1 MVTRIISY
9 VFLAIALYLGY
20 FLFDSVKSVIDQEKY
35 IQRVETNTIE
45 KLRLIRDTEVAY
57 QMVHGNYTSNWDSL
71 VNFLQRG
78 TIYITERKEEIVQK
92 EYGAEEVIV
101 HIDTVGKMPA
111 KEYVFTELNLLT
123 AGDTGV
129 ITSINFEEGD
139 IITKNFQL
147 YSLQTKV
154 RLFKVRSPYEGT
166 VTKVYVSEGARVN
179 RGANIAD
186 IVRYKYPPEID
197 ITRLPFVPGSNRKFD
212 IFADE
217 INRSGVTIDVFE
229 VKDPNPVNPAR
240 RKNNNERAL
249 RVGSRTDVTIAGNW
263 E

>member
-1 MVTRIISY
+1 MVTRILSY
-9 VFLAIALYLGY
+9 VFLAIALFLFY
-20 FLFDSVKSVIDQEKY
+20 FLFNSIKSVIDEEKY
-35 IQRVETNTIE
+35 IQRVEQNIIQ
-45 KLRLIRDTEVAY
+45 KLQLIRDTEVAY

-71 VNFLQRG
+71 VNFLQHG
-78 TIYITERKEEIVQK
+78 TYYITERKEEIIQK

-101 HIDTVGKMPA
+101 TVDTVGQMPA

-129 ITSINFEEGD
+129 ITSINFEVGD
-139 IITKNFQL
+139 RITKNYQL
-147 YSLQTKV
+147 YNLQTRD
-154 RLFKVRSPYEGT
+154 RLFKVRSPYEGN
-166 VTKVYVSEGARVN
+166 VTKLNVDEGDRVN
-179 RGANIAD
+179 RGETVAEL
-186 IVRYKYPPEID
+186 VKYKYPPETD
-197 ITRLPFVPGSNRKFD
+197 VTRLAYVPGTNNKFE

-229 VKDPNPVNPAR
+229 VKDPNPVNPER
-240 RKNNNERAL
+240 RKNNNEKAL

>member
-1 MVTRIISY
+1 MVTRILSI
-9 VFLAIALYLGY
+9 VFLAIALFLFY
-20 FLFDSVKSVIDQEKY
+20 FLFDSIKSVIDQEKY
-35 IQRVETNTIE
+35 IQRVEQNIIQ
-45 KLRLIRDTEVAY
+45 KLQLIRDTQVAY

-71 VNFLQRG
+71 ISFLQRG
-78 TIYITERKEEIVQK
+78 TYYITERKEEIIQK
-92 EYGAEEVIV
+92 EYGAEEVRV
-101 HIDTVGKMPA
+101 QIDTVGQMPA
-111 KEYVFTELNLLT
+111 REFVFTEMNLLT
-123 AGDTGV
+123 AADTGV
-129 ITSINFEEGD
+129 ITNINFKVGD

-147 YSLQTKV
+147 YNLQTRE

-166 VTKVYVSEGARVN
+166 VTELYVRNGVRVN
-179 RGANIAD
+179 RGANIAE
-186 IVRYKYPPEID
+186 IVKYKYPPETD